1 MKKNWRNKLTVN
13 NRQLTIVSVLPP
25 LVHTLSIVICQLS
38 IWVLL
43 LASCS
48 QKDSASNDTYT
59 CPMHPS
65 VVSDKPASCPV
76 CGMDLVRKVRQG
88 EEVKI
93 TEDLAKLLTSP
104 NEAVVASIKTIK
116 AEYKRVPVSIE
127 VQGIVTYD
135 TRNIYTIPARV
146 GGRLEKV
153 FLKYAFQPVTKGQK
167 LVEIYSP
174 ELVTAQ
180 RELLYLLES
189 DAQNNELIQ
198 SAKNKIV
205 LLGAS
210 EAQVSALVQRKEVL
224 STFSVY
230 SSYAGYVITNSEQA
244 PTTSTPSASGS
255 TSGEGMNAMSA
266 SSASTSSSTGS
277 ANQTSQANSLLREG
291 SYVSTGQ
298 TLFKVVNPFSLR
310 VELDL
315 PASQAGVVKKG
326 TRIQLDFGNDKETEA
341 TVDFI
346 QPFFTEGEE
355 FIKLR
360 VSTNRTEELHIG
372 HLVKAKLDVQAT
384 ESLWLPKEAV
394 LDLGLNQIVFVKES
408 GVFKPKKITVGT
420 KAEGWIEVKRGLSTS
435 DEIAAN
441 AQYLVDS
448 ESFVKVK

>member
-1 MKKNWRNKLTVN
+1 MKNNWRNN
-13 NRQLTIVSVLPP
+13 IVVLA
-25 LVHTLSIVICQLS
+25 LI
-38 IWVLL
+38 L
-43 LASCS
+43 LAIFSSCS
-48 QKDSASNDTYT
+48 KSNEHAEHDIYT
-59 CPMHPS
+59 CPMHPT
-65 VVSDKPASCPV
+65 VLSDKPGSCPV
-76 CGMDLVRKVRQG
+76 CGMNLVLKAREGQ
-88 EEVKI
+88 EIEI
-93 TEDLAKLLTSP
+93 TEDLAKLLKSP
-104 NEAVVASIKTIK
+104 NEIVIASIKTIK
-116 AEYKRVPVSIE
+116 AEYKSVPVSIE
-127 VQGIVTYD
+127 AQGIVTYD
-135 TRNIYTIPARV
+135 TRNIYTISARV

-174 ELVTAQ
+174 ELITAQ
-180 RELLYLLES
+180 REFLYLLES
-189 DAQNNELIQ
+189 DGQNSELIQ

-210 EAQVSALVQRKEVL
+210 EAQVSALIQRKEVL
-224 STFSVY
+224 NTFSVY
-230 SSYAGYVITNSEQA
+230 SPYSGYLIMDSEKA

-266 SSASTSSSTGS
+266 SSASTSSSTAS
-277 ANQTSQANSLLREG
+277 ASQTSQANSLLREG

-298 TLFKVVNPFSLR
+298 TLFKVVNPSSLR

-315 PASQAGVVKKG
+315 PASQAGSVTKG
-326 TRIQLDFGNDKETEA
+326 TSIQLDFGNDKETEA

-355 FIKLR
+355 FVKLR
-360 VSTNRTEELHIG
+360 VYTNKTEELHIG

-394 LDLGLNQIVFVKES
+394 LDLGLSQIVFVKEN
-408 GVFKPKKITVGT
+408 GVLKPKKIAIGT
-420 KAEGWIEVKRGLSTS
+420 KAEGWVEIKQGLTSS

-448 ESFVKVK
+448 ESFVKAN